1 MFSFLNSFFIVQNKS
16 INRSNQEIER
26 PILVFYRE
34 KQLIL
39 SKSLNSRRKIIMF
52 INRLN
57 RFPSFYEQN
66 FSFYKNISEQYND
79 HSILECVKQLLPD
92 TVLNSYMV
100 DRSLKPLLNWF
111 KNGFMKWMSNKIQCS
126 SCKILMRVQLL
137 KGDSLNSRAT
147 EIHTCDKCQS
157 SIIFPRY
164 AKILKIAETRV
175 GRCSEWSILFGAI
188 LNSLSI
194 QTRIVHDYLDHCW
207 NESLIDKNWMHV
219 DSTLDYP
226 ISFNHPQYYEQNW
239 GKEYEYILAFSAN
252 TIEDVT
258 KNYTE
263 KWQIVQKRRRKNDK
277 IDLLKKM
284 YLKA

>member
-1 MFSFLNSFFIVQNKS
+1 
-16 INRSNQEIER
+16 
-26 PILVFYRE
+26 
-34 KQLIL
+34 LI
-39 SKSLNSRRKIIMF
+39 

-57 RFPSFYEQN
+57 RFPSFYTHN

-79 HSILECVKQLLPD
+79 HSILDCVKQLLPD

-100 DRSLKPLLNWF
+100 DRSLKPLLHWF
-111 KNGFMKWMSNKIQCS
+111 KNDLMKWMSNKMQCL

-147 EIHTCDKCQS
+147 EIYTCDKCQS
-157 SIIFPRY
+157 TIIFPRY

-226 ISFNHPQYYEQNW
+226 ISFNHPHYYEQNW

-263 KWQIVQKRRRKNDK
+263 KWQIVQKRRRKNEK

>member
-79 HSILECVKQLLPD
+79 HSILDCVKQLLPD

>member
-1 MFSFLNSFFIVQNKS
+1 
-16 INRSNQEIER
+16 
-26 PILVFYRE
+26 
-34 KQLIL
+34 
-39 SKSLNSRRKIIMF
+39 MF
-52 INRLN
+52 INSLN
-57 RFPSFYEQN
+57 RSPSFYAHN

-92 TVLNSYMV
+92 NVLNSYMA
-100 DRSLKPLLNWF
+100 DRSLKPLLHWF
-111 KNGFMKWMSNKIQCS
+111 KNDLMKWMSNKIQCL
-126 SCKILMRVQLL
+126 SCKISLRVQLL
-137 KGDSLNSRAT
+137 EGDSQNSRTT
-147 EIHTCDKCQS
+147 EIYTCDKCKS
-157 SIIFPRY
+157 TIIFPRY
-164 AKILKIAETRV
+164 TKILKIAETRV

-207 NESLIDKNWMHV
+207 NESLINKKWIHV
-219 DSTLDYP
+219 DSTLNYP
-226 ISFNHPQYYEQNW
+226 ISFNHPHYYEQNW

-263 KWQIVQKRRRKNDK
+263 KWQIIQKRRRKNAK

-284 YLKA
+284 YLKT

>member
-1 MFSFLNSFFIVQNKS
+1 
-16 INRSNQEIER
+16 
-26 PILVFYRE
+26 
-34 KQLIL
+34 
-39 SKSLNSRRKIIMF
+39 MF

-79 HSILECVKQLLPD
+79 HSILDCVKQLLPD

-111 KNGFMKWMSNKIQCS
+111 KNDFMKWMSNKIQCS

-147 EIHTCDKCQS
+147 EIYTCDKCQS
-157 SIIFPRY
+157 TIIFPRY
-164 AKILKIAETRV
+164 TKILKIAETRI

-258 KNYTE
+258 INYTE